1 MRNIIVALLL
11 ALGVAAS
18 PAATLAQERGQVRLG
33 YNRAW
38 VSPALLIGLTQGHF
52 KQAGV
57 NVVEKSFD
65 NPADI
70 VLAIASGDLD
80 AGVSPAG
87 ILFTAVQRGVKVKA
101 VGVTQGSQSPPIAFK
116 VRTDSG
122 INSIVD
128 LRGKAAAVG
137 AYGGNT
143 DLYLRYWLTK
153 AGLDPKADMRIMFV
167 PFHLTLSSLING
179 QINVGALDP
188 VQQMMAEK
196 PHPGQLR
203 TLFTYEDVTNDA
215 IGNTNTNGLL
225 LVFGNGFVERD
236 RDTAVRVL
244 EGYLRAIKTVH
255 EDPKRAL
262 DEWALVSKNDVVRM
276 LRAPAT
282 LPSDG
287 KVYLDEFQFEA
298 DMALRYGYLK
308 QPIDVRSVIDN
319 SLLDEAA
326 RRAM

>member
-1 MRNIIVALLL
+1 MRKTIVLLL
-11 ALGVAAS
+11 LTFGVVAS
-18 PAATLAQERGQVRLG
+18 PGLTIAQERGQVRLG

-38 VSPALLIGLTQGHF
+38 VSPALLIGLTQGYF
-52 KQAGV
+52 NRAGV

-87 ILFTAVQRGVKVKA
+87 ILFTAMQQGVKVKA

-122 INSIVD
+122 INNVAD
-128 LRGKAAAVG
+128 LRGKTAAVG

-143 DLYLRYWLTK
+143 DLYLRYSLTT
-153 AGLDPKADMRIMFV
+153 AGLDPKADIRIMFV

-179 QINVGALDP
+179 QIAVGALDP

-196 PHPGQLR
+196 QYPGQLK
-203 TLFTYEDVTNDA
+203 TLFTYEDVTNSA
-215 IGNTNTNGLL
+215 VGNTNTNGLL
-225 LVFGNGFVERD
+225 LVSGNAFLERD
-236 RDTAVRVL
+236 RETAVRFL
-244 EGYLRAIKTVH
+244 EGYLRAIKAVH
-255 EDPKRAL
+255 ADPKKAL
-262 DEWALVSKNDVVRM
+262 DEWALVSKNEAVHM
-276 LRAPAT
+276 LPAPAT

-287 KVYLDEFQFEA
+287 KVYLDELQFEA
-298 DMALRYGYLK
+298 DMALKYGYLK
-308 QPIDVRSVIDN
+308 QPIDLRSAIDN

-326 RRAM
+326 RHVM